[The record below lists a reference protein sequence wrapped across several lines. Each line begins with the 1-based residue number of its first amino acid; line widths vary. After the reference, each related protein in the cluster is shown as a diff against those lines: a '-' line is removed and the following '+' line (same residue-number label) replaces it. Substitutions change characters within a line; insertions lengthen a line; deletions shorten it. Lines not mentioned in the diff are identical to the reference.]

1 MHQGITGFYSRWIFV
16 VQRCVCRLVK
26 NDYCRNRIILNCYQ
40 REFILQMFIELN
52 PNPEKTIYSHF
63 TCATATEHIGSVFA
77 TMKDTILEANLREN
91 YRTNV
96 V

>member
-1 MHQGITGFYSRWIFV
+1 
-16 VQRCVCRLVK
+16 
-26 NDYCRNRIILNCYQ
+26 
-40 REFILQMFIELN
+40 MFIELN

-63 TCATATEHIGSVFA
+63 TCATATEHITSVFA